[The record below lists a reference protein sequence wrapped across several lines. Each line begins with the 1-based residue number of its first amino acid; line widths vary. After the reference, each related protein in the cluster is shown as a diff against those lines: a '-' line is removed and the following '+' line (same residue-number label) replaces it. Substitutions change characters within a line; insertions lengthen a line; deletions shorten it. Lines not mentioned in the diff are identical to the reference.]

1 MTGMKLI
8 NPYSPSSDEYVD
20 FEIWNNGVEC
30 FNDPKRRYSK
40 SNRTRLP
47 HELDYLRGFHD
58 PATLDVIKARLAAVT
73 GKPVNV
79 TSFWL
84 DKTAYVFPT
93 TTGVTNQRRELADL
107 AVVLNDYSQ
116 NHNAMWI
123 LQAKKSDNAA
133 GCMPA
138 GGATQ
143 KEIELFEKSPQFEL
157 EQLPKAKTK
166 LAFDLEPDFGSP
178 CKSANFR
185 HWSFLM
191 FRATP
196 NAPPRG
202 VKSPVQWR
210 WNGSSLRPQTGSFM
224 TGITE
229 MLLPPLHSAHKGAKL
244 LNNGPK
250 GWRALYEALM
260 KHVPATTI
268 LGHADRPMRISTF
281 SKGMPLLWWSG
292 PLYHRFFRNLY
303 LELGLWLPAFKL
315 DMISTGFRENE
326 ELQNWKK
333 RMSDDYFWLEAEKSI
348 SESIDR
354 AIDSENKNDEPQQD
368 GDADFVGGGRQP
380 PGDSAGGEDG
390 NGAHPA
396 RATLIIEIGGP
407 RSDYFPKMFL

>member
-1 MTGMKLI
+1 MTSLPLN
-8 NPYSPSSDEYVD
+8 NPYPLGTDEHVD
-20 FEIWNNGVEC
+20 FVIWNNGVER
-30 FNDPKRRYSK
+30 FNDPMRRYSQ
-40 SNRTRLP
+40 RTSQP

-58 PATLDVIKARLAAVT
+58 PATLDAIKARLATVT
-73 GKPVNV
+73 EKHVRV

-84 DKTAYVFPT
+84 DKTAYVSPT
-93 TTGVTNQRRELADL
+93 TAGVSKARRELADL
-107 AVVLNDYSQ
+107 AVVLHDYTQ
-116 NHNAMWI
+116 DHHAMWI
-123 LQAKKSDNAA
+123 LQAKKNDNAA
-133 GCMPA
+133 GYMPA
-138 GGATQ
+138 GGSTQ

-166 LAFDLEPDFGSP
+166 LAFDLEPEFGPPSN
-178 CKSANFR
+178 SANFR

-191 FRATP
+191 FRETP
-196 NAPPRG
+196 NAPPTG

-210 WNGSSLRPQTGSFM
+210 WSGSSLSPQTGSFM

-268 LGHADRPMRISTF
+268 LGHANRPMRISTF

-292 PLYHRFFRNLY
+292 PLYHRFVRNLY

-315 DMISTGFRENE
+315 DMISTGFRGNE

-354 AIDSENKNDEPQQD
+354 AIDSENKNDEPQRD

-396 RATLIIEIGGP
+396 RATLIIEIVGP